1 MKRLMKAE
9 LYKFGHEKSVWIISA
24 VLIACACIS
33 IFTQVYASAENA
45 FTNLGKDVRTKL
57 TVFDNFYTSCK
68 RISRN
73 ISSNC
78 FTVPSLTT
86 IPSSNAFVLIL
97 LHCTLA
103 LCFVFPTIL

>member
-45 FTNLGKDVRTKL
+45 FTNLTCCA
-57 TVFDNFYTSCK
+57 S
-68 RISRN
+68 
-73 ISSNC
+73 
-78 FTVPSLTT
+78 
-86 IPSSNAFVLIL
+86 
-97 LHCTLA
+97 
-103 LCFVFPTIL
+103 

>member
-45 FTNLGKDVRTKL
+45 FTNLGKDVWFYIWPVLSMPEYRSPTNL
-57 TVFDNFYTSCK
+57 TIEQLF
-68 RISRN
+68 
-73 ISSNC
+73 
-78 FTVPSLTT
+78 
-86 IPSSNAFVLIL
+86 IL
-97 LHCTLA
+97 LHMDIAVCS
-103 LCFVFPTIL
+103 F